1 MQIDVVM
8 LGLYVG
14 QAPGLTLET
23 LGIYAAAGEVATGL
37 RRISQIFSPIFAPV
51 VARQIAAGETSRAAD
66 SYGYLARW
74 MLAVL
79 LPVVAV
85 LALSGGAIMTIFG
98 EPFRRGGAWTPI
110 LGARARSTRSHCS
123 ARRF

>member
-1 MQIDVVM
+1 MSIM

-14 QAPGLTLET
+14 HAPGLTLET

-37 RRISQIFSPIFAPV
+37 RKISQIFAPIFAPI
-51 VARQIAAGETSRAAD
+51 VARQIAAGEVSRAAD

-85 LALSGGAIMTIFG
+85 LALSG
-98 EPFRRGGAWTPI
+98 E
-110 LGARARSTRSHCS
+110 RS
-123 ARRF
+123 